1 MGQMLQ
7 KVGLMLRVANRWCYH
22 QIGLAVGEVRVAVNT
37 KLRLDLGV
45 TTKLLLAVEIML
57 LQMMCQMNSSS
68 MTVSVVHSWCHAT
81 LGTNGWVSE
90 RACHKHN
97 APRDK
102 VTELCYGCTSTT
114 NNLLRTNLT
123 LCMCE

>member
-1 MGQMLQ
+1 
-7 KVGLMLRVANRWCYH
+7 
-22 QIGLAVGEVRVAVNT
+22 
-37 KLRLDLGV
+37 
-45 TTKLLLAVEIML
+45 ML

-81 LGTNGWVSE
+81 AGTDGWVGE

-102 VTELCYGCTSTT
+102 MTEVLYGCTSTT

-123 LCMCE
+123 LCI